1 MEKKILWS
9 FILFTCIL
17 GCLFFLNHY
26 ILNYILSY
34 ITPTYLGLQIAF
46 ISDLK
51 YSLELQSYH
60 PLKLLFTL
68 NSVQPSQDPH
78 WLTKQK
84 T

>member
-1 MEKKILWS
+1 MEKKIFWS
-9 FILFTCIL
+9 FILFTTIL
-17 GCLFFLNHY
+17 GCLFFLSHY

-34 ITPTYLGLQIAF
+34 ITPTYSRPPIAF

-68 NSVQPSQDPH
+68 NSVQPNQDPH
-78 WLTKQK
+78 WVTKQK